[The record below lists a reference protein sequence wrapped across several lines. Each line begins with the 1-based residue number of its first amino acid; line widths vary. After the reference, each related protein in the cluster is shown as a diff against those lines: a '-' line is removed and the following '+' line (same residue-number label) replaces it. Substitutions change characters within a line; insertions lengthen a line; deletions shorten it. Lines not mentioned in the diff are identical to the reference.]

1 METITQD
8 YEVQT
13 SRLRRSNLETILK
26 TKQCT
31 NCKEVLPIESF
42 GAYTVKKTQK
52 TYHNPTCRSCFR
64 LRMKKVYLK
73 EKKVICDCGSNIKLR
88 SYKFHLTSKK
98 HQKYLAS
105 KAGESLVEVDAL
117 AKNLKSSDAPEL

>member
-1 METITQD
+1 MSLNKSC
-8 YEVQT
+8 T
-13 SRLRRSNLETILK
+13 S
-26 TKQCT
+26 
-31 NCKEVLPIESF
+31 CKEVLPIESF

-52 TYHNPTCRSCFR
+52 TYREPTCRPCFR
-64 LRMKKVYLK
+64 ARMKKVYLK
-73 EKKVICDCGSNIKLR
+73 EKRVQCDCGSDVKLR

-105 KAGESLVEVDAL
+105 KAGESLGVVDAP

>member
-1 METITQD
+1 M
-8 YEVQT
+8 
-13 SRLRRSNLETILK
+13 SLN
-26 TKQCT
+26 KQCT

-105 KAGESLVEVDAL
+105 KAGESLVEVDAAKNLKSSDAL